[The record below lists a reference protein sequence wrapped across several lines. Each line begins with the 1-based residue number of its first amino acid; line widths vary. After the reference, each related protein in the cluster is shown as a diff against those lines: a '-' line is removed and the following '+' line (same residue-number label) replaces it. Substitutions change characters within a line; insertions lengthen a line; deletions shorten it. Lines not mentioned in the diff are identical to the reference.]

1 MTDYTLPSDEIMRR
15 LTKMAME
22 WATSFF
28 AETAEKAA
36 ADMRSGLLPL
46 VNGIEALE
54 AFAVT
59 IRQKN
64 AELYPPEGPAA

>member
-1 MTDYTLPSDEIMRR
+1 MTDFTLPPDEIMRKM
-15 LTKMAME
+15 TKMAME

-28 AETAEKAA
+28 AEVAEKAA
-36 ADMRSGLLPL
+36 ADMRAGLVPMLSGP
-46 VNGIEALE
+46 ETLE

-59 IRQKN
+59 IRRKN